1 MKRIF
6 LIAGI
11 FTASIISAN
20 TATSVKKSD
29 KKSQKNKVLVLKSK
43 KAVQRQCAVF
53 QASCTSAYTC
63 QDWSMEQWYNWAE
76 QIQNN
81 YCQLGGAY
89 AH

>member
-1 MKRIF
+1 MKKIF

-20 TATSVKKSD
+20 TTTLVKKSD
-29 KKSQKNKVLVLKSK
+29 KKLQKKKVFVIKSK
-43 KAVQRQCAVF
+43 KAVQLQCAVF
-53 QASCTSAYTC
+53 HATCTSAYTC